1 MQLLFKLS
9 RPIEV
14 AARGHAFVVGFSK
27 TLALHEV
34 CNCGLLFSSSTNCDM
49 CWKDYY
55 LCEVPVY
62 INPDYAFPFPFRIP
76 SHFASVKYG

>member
-27 TLALHEV
+27 TLASHEV
-34 CNCGLLFSSSTNCDM
+34 CNCGLLFSSFTKC
-49 CWKDYY
+49 
-55 LCEVPVY
+55 LCGK
-62 INPDYAFPFPFRIP
+62 
-76 SHFASVKYG
+76 SFAIVKHLFI